1 MLKSL
6 TVSNLAVIRHLS
18 VELQAGLNVITGE
31 TGAGKSLLV
40 DALGLLL
47 GGRSSVE
54 LLRTGE
60 EKLRVEAIIDIGGC
74 RAASQWLEQAFPGQT
89 EGGEL
94 LLRRE
99 VASDGRSR
107 AWIGST
113 PVPLAAL
120 REAASRLIEIQGQ
133 HEQQSL
139 ASAAAQRDWL
149 DAFAGLEAER
159 QRVRALHRDMAA
171 LEERVRT
178 AAAAERDRLQRL
190 DVVRHQIQE
199 IERVDPQAGEDAAL
213 AAERERLRHA
223 ERLRAA
229 AAEALALLSEAEP
242 SASAL
247 VGRARSRL
255 REIAAL
261 DPSFAA
267 GDALDSTL
275 AALGETAR
283 ELAAYGDR
291 LEEDPGRLEEVE
303 ERRRQIES
311 LKRKHGG
318 GIVEVR
324 AFAAALRS
332 ELQTLERSAQD
343 RQEDE
348 RRLQEAR
355 RSYWEAAEVLSA
367 ARRAAARD
375 LARKV
380 ERELAALAMPRARF
394 SVRFASPAPPWD
406 ELRPEG
412 GPWGAD
418 GLEFLLAPNPGEEA
432 RPLGSVAS
440 GGELSRLLLALHCCM
455 ERDSAPLALVY
466 DEVDAGVG
474 ADVAIAV
481 GDRLRRVAR
490 RHQVLVVTHLHPI
503 AAVADHHFRVDK
515 SAAGGRTEVAIRA
528 LDAAERVEEILRMMG
543 GEAAGAAG
551 RRAAAE
557 WVRRREVSRS

>member
-18 VELQAGLNVITGE
+18 VEFQPGLNVITGE

-47 GGRSSVE
+47 GGRADAD

-60 EKLRVEAIIDIGGC
+60 ERLRVEALLDIGAC
-74 RAASQWLEQAFPGQT
+74 SAAAEWLEQAFPGQA

-99 VASDGRSR
+99 VGGDGRSR
-107 AWIGST
+107 AWIGSA
-113 PVPLAAL
+113 PAPLATL
-120 REAASRLIEIQGQ
+120 RDIASRLIGIQGQ

-139 ASAAAQRDWL
+139 ASAAAQREWL
-149 DAFAGLEAER
+149 DWFAGLEAER
-159 QRVRALHRDMAA
+159 RKVGELHHEMTR
-171 LEERVRT
+171 LEERVHG

-190 DVVRHQIQE
+190 DLLRYQIQE
-199 IERVDPQAGEDAAL
+199 IEQAGAQAGEDAAL
-213 AAERERLRHA
+213 AAERERLRHI

-255 REIAAL
+255 HEIAAL
-261 DPSFAA
+261 DPGF
-267 GDALDSTL
+267 GEGEALDSAL
-275 AALGETAR
+275 AALGEASR
-283 ELAAYGDR
+283 GLAAYAEG
-291 LEEDPGRLEEVE
+291 LEADPGRLEQVE
-303 ERRRQIES
+303 ERRQQLEA
-311 LKRKHGG
+311 LKRKYGG
-318 GIVEVR
+318 SLEEVL
-324 AFAAALRS
+324 AFAGARREEMQA
-332 ELQTLERSAQD
+332 LERGEED
-343 RQEDE
+343 RREDS
-348 RRLQEAR
+348 RRLEEAGR
-355 RSYWEAAEVLSA
+355 LYWEAAEVLSA
-367 ARRAAARD
+367 ARRAAAAELSRRV
-375 LARKV
+375 A
-380 ERELAALAMPRARF
+380 RELSALAMPRAGF
-394 SVRFASPAPPWD
+394 SVDFTAPSPPWD
-406 ELRPEG
+406 AARPEG
-412 GPWGAD
+412 GPSGAD
-418 GLEFLLAPNPGEEA
+418 EVRFLLAPNPGEEA
-432 RPLGSVAS
+432 RPLASVAS

-455 ERDSAPLALVY
+455 EREAQPRTLVY

-503 AAVADHHFRVDK
+503 AAVADHHYRVEK
-515 SAAGGRTEVAIRA
+515 AAVGGRTETRIRP
-528 LDAAERVEEILRMMG
+528 LDAGDRVEEVLRMMG
-543 GEAAGAAG
+543 GEGAGSAG